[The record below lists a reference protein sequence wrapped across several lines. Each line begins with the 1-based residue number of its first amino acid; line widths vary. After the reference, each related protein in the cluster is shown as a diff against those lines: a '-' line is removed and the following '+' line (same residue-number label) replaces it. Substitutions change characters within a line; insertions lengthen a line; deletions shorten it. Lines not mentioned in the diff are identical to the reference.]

1 MAALLLPS
9 ALAGLALGIVGA
21 ESLTAVMDPWPL
33 ALAVGASAA
42 AGLLLRWRLLLVAGI
57 AVAALALGAWRGAAV
72 ALPAGQGSVAAMVG
86 SEERALTGTA
96 VDDPR
101 PRGERQ
107 QVVIDRVE
115 VIGRDGGTAALQGRI
130 LLWLPRSAVVEAG
143 DRLRVTSSL
152 EEPEDFEG
160 FAYRAYLARQGVA
173 AIASSRGVSVIGHE
187 LGPVADALHEARS
200 WLLFGLNRL
209 VPEPEAALAAGILLG
224 VRSGIDP
231 AINDAFA
238 RAGLTHVVAISGW
251 NIAIV
256 AAIAAAAARPLT
268 RLPSGRWL
276 AAAAAMSAVAA
287 YVLLTGASPS
297 VVRAALMAGALLVA
311 RLGGARSH
319 AMSALMLAALV
330 MLLAAPAIA
339 WDVGFQLSALATAG
353 LIWFGASFAARLRH
367 WPALI
372 REPVALTLAAQVT
385 TLPIILLNFE
395 RLSIIAPA
403 ANVLVVPLVPLVMLG
418 SALAAV
424 AGALGSALPL
434 ADAVEWL
441 AGGLAFCLLRAM
453 VAVGQAAAAVPLASV
468 DLAGPPWLAAAW
480 YPALFLARGRLAGA
494 ADRLPSTLDE
504 VSMASGLL
512 ARLVRPL
519 PLAVA
524 AVLLVG
530 GLTLAS
536 RPDGRLHLFA
546 LDIGQGDAIL
556 VVSPTG
562 ETALIDGGADP
573 DLTLRR
579 LGEALPFWQRRLDVL
594 VLTHPHEDHLAGL
607 LPALERFQVGRVID
621 PGRPYDNASYPR
633 FLDLAAHEP
642 DAVVHQARAGDVIRL
657 GPEARL
663 RILFPSPDDVAAVL
677 PEDDINNASVVL
689 LLEFLSG
696 RFRAL
701 LTGDAEAPVEHLL
714 LERGLLSRVDV
725 LKVGHHGSDSS
736 TLPELL
742 AVLHPAV
749 ALISCGVDNEYGH
762 PHAITLEHLA
772 AVPGLHIRRTDLEG
786 TLEVV
791 ADRGG
796 IVDGDRAP
804 RDAGS
809 IGPWWYPVA
818 IRPCNCSIPSTS
830 LTGSWSIRRASRA
843 SRPRPRGWSRRL
855 ACRSTCAWSRS
866 PPCCTTS
873 TSSRQGRAKA
883 STARSPPSAW
893 RRWDSTSSW
902 RPWPPTR

>member
-9 ALAGLALGIVGA
+9 ALGGLTLGIVAG
-21 ESLTAVMDPWPL
+21 E
-33 ALAVGASAA
+33 ALAGATVDLWPATVAAPAVAA
-42 AGLLLRWRLLLVAGI
+42 AGLLLRWRPLLVMGI
-57 AVAALALGAWRGAAV
+57 VLGAAALGVWRSGAM
-72 ALPAGQGSVAAMVG
+72 ALPTGDGSVAAMVG
-86 SEERALTGTA
+86 SQERKLTGTA
-96 VDDPR
+96 IDDPR

-107 QVVIDRVE
+107 QVVIDRLE
-115 VIGRDGGTAALQGRI
+115 VIGPDGGPTALKGRV

-143 DRLRVTSSL
+143 DRLRITSSL
-152 EEPEDFEG
+152 EKPEDFDG

-173 AIASSRGVSVIGHE
+173 AIASSRSVAVVGHE
-187 LGPVADALHEARS
+187 LGPIADALHAARA

-256 AAIAAAAARPLT
+256 AEIAAAASRPLT
-268 RLPSGRWL
+268 RLPAGRWL
-276 AAAAAMSAVAA
+276 AAAAAMSAVAG
-287 YVLLTGASPS
+287 YVLLAGASPS
-297 VVRAALMAGALLVA
+297 VVRAALMAGALLIA

-319 AMSALMLAALV
+319 AISALMLAALL
-330 MLLAAPAIA
+330 MLLVSPAIA

-353 LIWFGASFAARLRH
+353 LIWFGSSFARRLHR
-367 WPALI
+367 WPTLVS
-372 REPVALTLAAQVT
+372 EPMALTMAAQVT
-385 TLPIILLNFE
+385 TLPVILLNFE
-395 RLSIIAPA
+395 RLSLIAPI

-418 SALAAV
+418 SALAAL
-424 AGALGSALPL
+424 AGAIGPALPL
-434 ADAVEWL
+434 ADAVDWL
-441 AGGLAFCLLRAM
+441 TGGIAFCLLRAM
-453 VAVGQAAAAVPLASV
+453 VVVGQAAAAVPLASV
-468 DLAGPPWLAAAW
+468 EVSGPPWLAAAW
-480 YPALFLARGRLAGA
+480 YPALLLARGRLAGA
-494 ADRLPSTLDE
+494 GEARPGTPDE
-504 VSMASGLL
+504 AFMASSLL
-512 ARLVRPL
+512 ARFARPV
-519 PLAVA
+519 PLALA
-524 AVLLVG
+524 ALVLVG

-556 VVSPTG
+556 IVAPTG
-562 ETALIDGGADP
+562 ETALIDGGPDP

-579 LGEALPFWQRRLDVL
+579 LGERLPFWQRRLDVL

-607 LPALERFQVGRVID
+607 LPALERFEVRTVID
-621 PGRPYDNASYPR
+621 PGRPYDNPSYPR
-633 FLDLAAHEP
+633 FLELAAREP
-642 DAVVHQARAGDVIRL
+642 DAVVRRARAGDVIRL
-657 GPEARL
+657 GAETRL
-663 RILFPSPDDVAAVL
+663 RILYPSRDDVAAPL

-689 LLEFLSG
+689 LLESG

-701 LTGDAEAPVEHLL
+701 LAGDAEAPVERRL

-736 TLPELL
+736 TLPEML
-742 AVLHPAV
+742 AVVHPAV

-772 AVPGLHIRRTDLEG
+772 AVPGLRIRRTDLEG

-791 ADRGG
+791 ADDGG
-796 IVDGDRAP
+796 IVSDDRGS

-818 IRPCNCSIPSTS
+818 IRPRSCSIPSTS
-830 LTGSWSIRRASRA
+830 RMASWSIRRAWRG
-843 SRPRPRGWSRRL
+843 SRPRRRDWL
-855 ACRSTCAWSRS
+855 RRRACRSTCGWSRS

-873 TSSRQGRAKA
+873 TSPRRGKVGA
-883 STARSPPSAW
+883 STVRSPPSAW
-893 RRWDSTSSW
+893 PRWGSRS
-902 RPWPPTR
+902 